1 MQQFVVAVA
10 VVVAAVGLG
19 LVLRKRQQVA
29 APTQPSRA
37 IPAQLDRADFDSTAP
52 WLVVVFSSATCD
64 TCAAV
69 ARKAEVLRSDSVGV
83 VEVEF
88 SAARELHRKYDIQVV
103 PMVALAD
110 SEGVVRAGFAG
121 PVSAEDLWGALADV
135 REQH

>member
-37 IPAQLDRADFDSTAP
+37 IPAQLDRADFDSAAP

-103 PMVALAD
+103 PMVAMAD

>member
-1 MQQFVVAVA
+1 MQQFVVGVA